1 VHFSSLA
8 HSLTGAK
15 NPLYALHEKLIR
27 EGTEV
32 IDLVRGNV
40 NAHGIVFPPDI
51 LNEILRDAAGA
62 ARVYR
67 PDSFGQPVARETI
80 AAYYNSSRISASQL
94 LLTPGTSV
102 SYWYCFQ
109 LLAERGD
116 EILTPCP
123 SYPLFDYIAEMCGVR
138 LVPYNLRED
147 QNWAIDFEDLESRI
161 GPRTRA
167 IVLISPHNPTSM
179 VADEEA
185 IRSLAEIAARH
196 DVAIISDEVFG
207 EFLFDRGP
215 LPRPAFS
222 EAPLVFTL
230 NGFSKMFALPGI
242 KIGWIAVSGAP
253 DLTQRALGALEMISD
268 TFLPVNEIA
277 QFAVPTIFERGAA
290 FLAAYRS
297 WIAERRA
304 AALEGLAGCR
314 FATPAGGFY
323 VTVPVEQDEEE
334 AAIALLEEHHILAH
348 PGHFYEIA
356 GNHLVATFI
365 HDPHRV
371 RPAFEA
377 IAAISR
383 GNSGGNSG
391 TDP

>member
-1 VHFSSLA
+1 MHFSSLA

-27 EGTEV
+27 EGAEIT
-32 IDLVRGNV
+32 DLVRGNV

-51 LNEILRDAAGA
+51 LDEILREAARP

-67 PDSFGQPVARETI
+67 PDSFGQPVARQAI
-80 AAYYNSSRISASQL
+80 AAYYNSPRITASQL

-123 SYPLFDYIAEMCGVR
+123 SYPLFDYIAEMCGVQ
-138 LVPYNLRED
+138 LVPYRLRED
-147 QNWAIDFEDLESRI
+147 RNWAIDFDDLESRI

-179 VADEEA
+179 VADDAA
-185 IRSLAEIAARH
+185 IRQLAEVAARR
-196 DVAIISDEVFG
+196 DLPIISDEVFG
-207 EFLFDRGP
+207 EFVFDQGP
-215 LPRPAFS
+215 LARPALS

-253 DLTQRALGALEMISD
+253 ETTRRALDALEMISD

-277 QFAVPTIFERGAA
+277 QFAAPLIFEQGAA
-290 FLAAYRS
+290 FLADYRK
-297 WIAERRA
+297 WIAERRSE
-304 AALEGLAGCR
+304 ALEGLAGCA
-314 FATPAGGFY
+314 FAAPCGGFY
-323 VTVPVEQDEEE
+323 VTIPVQDDEDE
-334 AAIALLEEHHILAH
+334 AALSLLRESRVLAH
-348 PGHFYEIA
+348 PGHFYDIA

-365 HDPHRV
+365 HDPGRV
-371 RPAFEA
+371 KAAFHA
-377 IAAISR
+377 IAAITRR
-383 GNSGGNSG
+383 G
-391 TDP
+391 